1 MGRAAT
7 TKAPRASA
15 RRART
20 RRSVDASPTKRA
32 RGDDAALGGRDDDDG
47 DGDGDGDGDANDDA
61 SDDANDANDANDA
74 GRGGPAS
81 VAGTRETRVDDGA
94 EGEGATGRAADA
106 AADAAAG
113 ERRRAPISVKAP
125 PLLEEQISRLSE
137 VETRKVLGRWNARL
151 RGLKRRV
158 DDISRQ
164 FPTSSLVLV
173 FTKPFRSKDRRGKW
187 YVVHRDSVRRA
198 EHSTDDVSA
207 RSIRSQG
214 GRRVHG
220 ERADYVFAHQSPR
233 RRRGRVVVGT
243 ATPPANRG

>member
-15 RRART
+15 RRAST
-20 RRSVDASPTKRA
+20 RRSDEASPAKRA
-32 RGDDAALGGRDDDDG
+32 RGDDAALGVRDDADAE
-47 DGDGDGDGDANDDA
+47 GDGDGDGDANDDGI
-61 SDDANDANDANDA
+61 ANDAGDANDA

-81 VAGTRETRVDDGA
+81 VAGTRETRVDDGD
-94 EGEGATGRAADA
+94 EGEGATGRASDA

-113 ERRRAPISVKAP
+113 ERRRAPISIKAP

-158 DDISRQ
+158 EDISHQ

-198 EHSTDDVSA
+198 EHLTDDVA

-243 ATPPANRG
+243 ATPPANRS

>member
-15 RRART
+15 RRAST
-20 RRSVDASPTKRA
+20 RRSDEASPAKRA
-32 RGDDAALGGRDDDDG
+32 RGDDAASGGRDDDDG
-47 DGDGDGDGDANDDA
+47 DGDDDGDDDA

-81 VAGTRETRVDDGA
+81 VAGTREARGDDGD
-94 EGEGATGRAADA
+94 EGEGGTGR

-113 ERRRAPISVKAP
+113 ERRRAPISIKAP

-158 DDISRQ
+158 QDISHQ

-173 FTKPFRSKDRRGKW
+173 FTKPFRSKDKRGKW

-198 EHSTDDVSA
+198 EHLTDDVA

-243 ATPPANRG
+243 ATPPTNRG